1 MQEIEELGL
10 EEHEPSSPEM
20 PEKGTSSAVP
30 LIQAVLCL
38 LFLAV
43 LLALRYTG
51 SPVYDTFAEWY
62 EQEAAEEIQLPA
74 WDGPEAT
81 PEPSPTVSP
90 SPSASPGPWETDA
103 SLQRV

>member
-1 MQEIEELGL
+1 
-10 EEHEPSSPEM
+10 M

-74 WDGPEAT
+74 WDEPGAT